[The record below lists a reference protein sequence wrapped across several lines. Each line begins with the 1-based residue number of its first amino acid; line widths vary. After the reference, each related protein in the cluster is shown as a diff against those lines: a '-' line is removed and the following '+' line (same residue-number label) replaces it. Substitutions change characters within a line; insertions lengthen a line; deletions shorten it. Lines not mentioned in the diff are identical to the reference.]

1 MVKVRLA
8 HHTKYRHRRP
18 PKVKYSKKE
27 FFSRVYK
34 IPHLRFE
41 DQRLTSFSGLI
52 IFQSLFQNLDL
63 KERLRH
69 CFRHVHVSEIIGHHV
84 IMMLLIIHIL
94 LGFRRLRDMDYYK
107 DDPLVQRL
115 LGMKRLP
122 DVSTVCRAL
131 KSTDSKA
138 ILKTRDLNRQMVIER
153 LQKTGLSRLTVD
165 FDGSVLST
173 SRKAEGTAVG
183 FNKKKKGARSYY
195 PLFCTIAQT
204 GQVFD
209 FYHRSGNVHD
219 SNGAQEFIQQ
229 CLGALKQQLPGI
241 ILEVRMDSAFFSQE
255 IVTLLDQ
262 ESIEFTLT
270 VPFERFAQLK
280 SMIEN
285 RLRWRHLNNCWSYFE
300 TPWKPKKWSAKFRF
314 VFIRQRCKEIQK
326 GPIQL
331 DLFIPLEYGY
341 EYKVIVTNKRIS
353 AKKILIYHNGRG
365 NQENVFSE
373 LKTQSQMD
381 YIAVKKL
388 SGNQC
393 YLLAAIF
400 AHNLNR
406 ELQMATN
413 ERDRGT
419 NEKRTSLWTFHELK
433 WIRHRFLQRAGR
445 LTAPQGNL
453 TLTMSGNDIVKQGLF
468 EFLDALKM
476 AA

>member
-1 MVKVRLA
+1 M
-8 HHTKYRHRRP
+8 
-18 PKVKYSKKE
+18 KYSKKE
-27 FFSRVYK
+27 FFSLVYK

-41 DQRLTSFSGLI
+41 DQQLTSFSGLI

-122 DVSTVCRAL
+122 DVSIVCRAL

-183 FNKKKKGARSYY
+183 FNKKKKGALSYY

-285 RLRWRHLNNCWSYFE
+285 RFRWRHLNNCWSYFE
-300 TPWKPKKWSAKFRF
+300 TPWKPKK
-314 VFIRQRCKEIQK
+314 
-326 GPIQL
+326 
-331 DLFIPLEYGY
+331 
-341 EYKVIVTNKRIS
+341 
-353 AKKILIYHNGRG
+353 
-365 NQENVFSE
+365 
-373 LKTQSQMD
+373 
-381 YIAVKKL
+381 
-388 SGNQC
+388 
-393 YLLAAIF
+393 
-400 AHNLNR
+400 
-406 ELQMATN
+406 
-413 ERDRGT
+413 
-419 NEKRTSLWTFHELK
+419 
-433 WIRHRFLQRAGR
+433 
-445 LTAPQGNL
+445 
-453 TLTMSGNDIVKQGLF
+453 
-468 EFLDALKM
+468 
-476 AA
+476 